1 MTRFEKIKQELT
13 LEKMAEF
20 IDGCCDEYCFEMCER
35 KTGNK
40 YKCPAAKA
48 TDDKCLKCAM
58 EWLQEEV
65 KDDE

>member
-35 KTGNK
+35 KTSNK

-48 TDDKCLKCAM
+48 KSKRAVVIIGDM
-58 EWLQEEV
+58 PQE
-65 KDDE
+65 KKQKRS